1 MFSYVFQQID
11 NFIKKHR
18 RGQQFVEAPMLLCK
32 LNTMDKTGITV
43 LPNNLLYVWPE
54 TDRIRGTPKA
64 EETRTHRQYNGGK
77 F

>member
-1 MFSYVFQQID
+1 MCSNKLI
-11 NFIKKHR
+11 I
-18 RGQQFVEAPMLLCK
+18 LLKNTEEVSSLWKLPCCSAK